1 MNKQYF
7 KKYWQTESTNSGYL
21 QLVPVIR
28 LAELYFIAI
37 ECATSAESNRLFRKF
52 RIARNMSASI
62 DNSLT
67 DETALYNRLET
78 EYRKEFY
85 GEGQMFYFF
94 KRNNNPLLTW
104 PEVMTM
110 SAEKYRIPKPEGQII
125 FE

>member
-1 MNKQYF
+1 
-7 KKYWQTESTNSGYL
+7 
-21 QLVPVIR
+21 
-28 LAELYFIAI
+28 
-37 ECATSAESNRLFRKF
+37 
-52 RIARNMSASI
+52 MSASI

>member
-1 MNKQYF
+1 MY
-7 KKYWQTESTNSGYL
+7 Y
-21 QLVPVIR
+21 I
-28 LAELYFIAI
+28 LAECAETPEEASNFLNSVREVRGIDPVSCTSQTVQSEI
-37 ECATSAESNRLFRKF
+37 EK
-52 RIARNMSASI
+52 
-62 DNSLT
+62 
-67 DETALYNRLET
+67 